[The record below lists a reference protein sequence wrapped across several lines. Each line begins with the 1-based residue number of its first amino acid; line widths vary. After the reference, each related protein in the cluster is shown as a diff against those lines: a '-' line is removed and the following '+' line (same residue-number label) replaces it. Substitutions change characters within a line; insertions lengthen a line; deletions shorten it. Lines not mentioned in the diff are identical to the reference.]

1 MPIYVFFVKMSFY
14 RVIITS
20 HLLASTS
27 DARIGGVGKTVE
39 IDESAATILLD
50 TDLGTEAKHTVMSIG
65 LFNHAPVTLSA
76 VALG

>member
-1 MPIYVFFVKMSFY
+1 M
-14 RVIITS
+14 
-20 HLLASTS
+20 
-27 DARIGGVGKTVE
+27 E
-39 IDESAATILLD
+39 IDESAAKILLD